1 VCGWWPFGTI
11 SNDVKDFPSILSSLA
26 WEGGGRSGWFQDG
39 FLPPV
44 RVLHVGLA
52 AHVRFGNPR
61 PQAWFS
67 VGRGFAD
74 EAV

>member
-1 VCGWWPFGTI
+1 V
-11 SNDVKDFPSILSSLA
+11 A
-26 WEGGGRSGWFQDG
+26 GGGWAGRFQDG

-44 RVLHVGLA
+44 RVLYVGLA
-52 AHVRFGNPR
+52 ARVRFGNPW
-61 PQAWFS
+61 PLAWFF

>member
-1 VCGWWPFGTI
+1 LPPC
-11 SNDVKDFPSILSSLA
+11 
-26 WEGGGRSGWFQDG
+26 GGRAGRFQDG

-44 RVLHVGLA
+44 RVLYVGFA
-52 AHVRFGNPR
+52 ARVRFGNPR

>member
-1 VCGWWPFGTI
+1 MRR
-11 SNDVKDFPSILSSLA
+11 SA
-26 WEGGGRSGWFQDG
+26 GRFQDG

-44 RVLHVGLA
+44 RVSHVGLA
-52 AHVRFGNPR
+52 ARVRFGNPW